1 MSILDNIP
9 LVLANRANY
18 GTTRRAED
26 IKYLVFH
33 YTGNDGD
40 NDANNAAYF
49 RDHVVEAS
57 AHYFV
62 DDDSI
67 TQSVPDLYVAYAVG
81 GKLWSDTGRT
91 GGGTMYGVITNRNS
105 LSIEMCDTRR
115 DSVLQ
120 ATEATMER
128 AAALGRA
135 LMDKYGITPDRV
147 YRHFDVTGKH
157 CPAYLMAPD
166 KWAEFKARLEEIDV
180 TEERVKE
187 LVEAAVKAAQPK
199 IYTSI
204 QACPDWVQETVQ
216 RAVDRGVLE
225 GDQAGRLHL
234 TDDNLVNLQLLA
246 NLGLLD

>member
-115 DSVLQ
+115 DGVLQ
-120 ATEATMER
+120 ATEATMAR

-135 LMDKYGITPDRV
+135 LMEKYNIPLSRV

-157 CPAYLMAPD
+157 CPAYLMDAG
-166 KWAEFKARLEEIDV
+166 KWAEFKARLEDDMTKEEIQAIV
-180 TEERVKE
+180 N
-187 LVEAAVKAAQPK
+187 AAVKSAQPK
-199 IYTSI
+199 VYTSV
-204 QACPDWVQETVQ
+204 QACPEWARETVQ
-216 RAVDRGVLE
+216 RAVDKGVLK
-225 GDQAGRLHL
+225 GDQAGLLHL
-234 TDDNLVNLQLLA
+234 TDDNLVNLQML
-246 NLGLLD
+246 NHLGLLK